1 MKPVLVIWNDAHAG
15 TSTWERIEDLVDNEP
30 YEVKSV
36 GFLMTTKAGGKRSHV
51 SITQSWSA
59 DGCVDSVL
67 HIPVAM
73 VQQVINLIEETV
85 KEEECI
91 SIPVRQ
97 IPPSTSWSGSRPE
110 V

>member
-15 TSTWERIEDLVDNEP
+15 TTTWERIEDLVDNEP

-67 HIPVAM
+67 HIPAKM
-73 VQQVINLIEETV
+73 VVRVINLAEETDEYLS
-85 KEEECI
+85 KTGTNSPALPEAHN
-91 SIPVRQ
+91 P
-97 IPPSTSWSGSRPE
+97 TGS
-110 V
+110 

>member
-67 HIPVAM
+67 HIPAKM
-73 VQQVINLIEETV
+73 VVRVINLAEETYEYLN
-85 KEEECI
+85 KTGTN
-91 SIPVRQ
+91 S
-97 IPPSTSWSGSRPE
+97 PSLPKTSHSTGS
-110 V
+110 

>member
-67 HIPVAM
+67 HIPAKM
-73 VQQVINLIEETV
+73 VVRVIDLAEETDEYLN
-85 KEEECI
+85 KTGTN
-91 SIPVRQ
+91 SPAIPEA
-97 IPPSTSWSGSRPE
+97 INPTGT
-110 V
+110 

>member
-67 HIPVAM
+67 HIPAKM
-73 VQQVINLIEETV
+73 VVRVINLAEETNEYLN
-85 KEEECI
+85 KTGAI
-91 SIPVRQ
+91 R
-97 IPPSTSWSGSRPE
+97 TSLPQASDTAGS
-110 V
+110 

>member
-15 TSTWERIEDLVDNEP
+15 TTTWERIEDLVDNEP

-67 HIPVAM
+67 HIPAKM
-73 VQQVINLIEETV
+73 VVRVIDLAEETYEYLN
-85 KEEECI
+85 KTGTN
-91 SIPVRQ
+91 SPAIPEASN
-97 IPPSTSWSGSRPE
+97 PTGT
-110 V
+110 

>member
-15 TSTWERIEDLVDNEP
+15 TSTWERIEDLVDNDP

-67 HIPVAM
+67 HIPAKM
-73 VQQVINLIEETV
+73 VVRVINLAEETYEYLN
-85 KEEECI
+85 KTGTN
-91 SIPVRQ
+91 SPAIPEASN
-97 IPPSTSWSGSRPE
+97 PTGS
-110 V
+110 

>member
-67 HIPVAM
+67 HIPAKM
-73 VQQVINLIEETV
+73 VVRVINLAEETDEYFS
-85 KEEECI
+85 KTGTNSPALSEA
-91 SIPVRQ
+91 SNPKG
-97 IPPSTSWSGSRPE
+97 T
-110 V
+110 

>member
-15 TSTWERIEDLVDNEP
+15 TSTWERIEDLMDNEP

-67 HIPVAM
+67 HIPAKM
-73 VQQVINLIEETV
+73 VVRVINLAEETYEHLN
-85 KEEECI
+85 KIGTNSPALPEARN
-91 SIPVRQ
+91 P
-97 IPPSTSWSGSRPE
+97 TGS
-110 V
+110 

>member
-67 HIPVAM
+67 HIPAKM
-73 VQQVINLIEETV
+73 VVRVINLAEETDEHLN
-85 KEEECI
+85 KT
-91 SIPVRQ
+91 STNSPAIPEAVN
-97 IPPSTSWSGSRPE
+97 PTGT
-110 V
+110 

>member
-67 HIPVAM
+67 HIPAKM
-73 VQQVINLIEETV
+73 VVRVINLAEETDEYLN
-85 KEEECI
+85 KTGTN
-91 SIPVRQ
+91 
-97 IPPSTSWSGSRPE
+97 STPILEASNPTGT
-110 V
+110 

>member
-67 HIPVAM
+67 HIPAKM
-73 VQQVINLIEETV
+73 VVRVIDLAEETDEYLN
-85 KEEECI
+85 KTGTN
-91 SIPVRQ
+91 SPAIPEARN
-97 IPPSTSWSGSRPE
+97 TTGS
-110 V
+110 

>member
-59 DGCVDSVL
+59 DSCVDSVL
-67 HIPVAM
+67 PY
-73 VQQVINLIEETV
+73 T
-85 KEEECI
+85 
-91 SIPVRQ
+91 
-97 IPPSTSWSGSRPE
+97 TS
-110 V
+110 

>member
-15 TSTWERIEDLVDNEP
+15 TNAWERIEDLVDNDP

-36 GFLMTTKAGGKRSHV
+36 GFLMTTKGGGKRGHV

-67 HIPVAM
+67 HIPAKM
-73 VQQVINLIEETV
+73 VVRVINLAEETDEYLS
-85 KEEECI
+85 KTGTNSP
-91 SIPVRQ
+91 SIPEASN
-97 IPPSTSWSGSRPE
+97 PKGT
-110 V
+110 

>member
-30 YEVKSV
+30 YQVKSA
-36 GFLMTTKAGGKRSHV
+36 GFLMTTKGGGKRGHV

-67 HIPVAM
+67 HIPAKM
-73 VQQVINLIEETV
+73 VVRVINLAEETYEYLS
-85 KEEECI
+85 KTGTNSP
-91 SIPVRQ
+91 SIPE
-97 IPPSTSWSGSRPE
+97 TSNPKGS
-110 V
+110 

>member
-67 HIPVAM
+67 HIPAKM
-73 VQQVINLIEETV
+73 VVRVINLAEETDEHFN
-85 KEEECI
+85 KTGTN
-91 SIPVRQ
+91 SPALSKASN
-97 IPPSTSWSGSRPE
+97 PTGT
-110 V
+110 

>member
-67 HIPVAM
+67 HIPAKM
-73 VQQVINLIEETV
+73 VVRVINLAEETYEYLN
-85 KEEECI
+85 KTGTNSPALPEARN
-91 SIPVRQ
+91 P
-97 IPPSTSWSGSRPE
+97 TGS
-110 V
+110 

>member
-15 TSTWERIEDLVDNEP
+15 TTQWERIEDLVDNDP

-36 GFLMTTKAGGKRSHV
+36 GFLMTTKAGGKRNHV

-67 HIPVAM
+67 HIPAKM
-73 VQQVINLIEETV
+73 VVRVIKLAEETDEHLN
-85 KEEECI
+85 KTGTN
-91 SIPVRQ
+91 
-97 IPPSTSWSGSRPE
+97 STPIFEASDTTGS
-110 V
+110 

>member
-30 YEVKSV
+30 YQVKSA
-36 GFLMTTKAGGKRSHV
+36 GFLMTTKGGGKRGHV

-67 HIPVAM
+67 HIPAKM
-73 VQQVINLIEETV
+73 VVRVINLAEETYEYLN
-85 KEEECI
+85 KTGTN
-91 SIPVRQ
+91 S
-97 IPPSTSWSGSRPE
+97 PSLPEASHPTGS
-110 V
+110 

>member
-15 TSTWERIEDLVDNEP
+15 TSTWERIEDLVDNDP

-67 HIPVAM
+67 HIPAKM
-73 VQQVINLIEETV
+73 VVRVINLAEETDEYLN
-85 KEEECI
+85 KTGTN
-91 SIPVRQ
+91 SPALSKASN
-97 IPPSTSWSGSRPE
+97 PTGT
-110 V
+110 

>member
-67 HIPVAM
+67 HIPAKM
-73 VQQVINLIEETV
+73 VVRVINLAEETYEHLS
-85 KEEECI
+85 KTGTNSPAILEA
-91 SIPVRQ
+91 SNP
-97 IPPSTSWSGSRPE
+97 TGS
-110 V
+110 

>member
-15 TSTWERIEDLVDNEP
+15 TSTWERIEDLVDNDP

-36 GFLMTTKAGGKRSHV
+36 GFLMSTKRGGKRNHV

-67 HIPVAM
+67 HIPAKM
-73 VQQVINLIEETV
+73 VVRVINLAEETYEHLS
-85 KEEECI
+85 KTGANSPAILE
-91 SIPVRQ
+91 
-97 IPPSTSWSGSRPE
+97 TSNPTGS
-110 V
+110 

>member
-30 YEVKSV
+30 YQVKSA
-36 GFLMTTKAGGKRSHV
+36 GFLMTTKGGGKRGHV

-67 HIPVAM
+67 HIPAKM
-73 VQQVINLIEETV
+73 VVRVINLAEETDEYLN
-85 KEEECI
+85 KT
-91 SIPVRQ
+91 STNS
-97 IPPSTSWSGSRPE
+97 PSLPE
-110 V
+110 ASHPTGP

>member
-30 YEVKSV
+30 YQVKSV
-36 GFLMTTKAGGKRSHV
+36 GFLMTTKGGGKRGHV

-67 HIPVAM
+67 HIPAKM
-73 VQQVINLIEETV
+73 VVRVINLAEETYEYLS
-85 KEEECI
+85 KTGTN
-91 SIPVRQ
+91 S
-97 IPPSTSWSGSRPE
+97 PSLPEASNPKGS
-110 V
+110 